1 MGSYSL
7 NMEQGRKV
15 ITLMLLLFV
24 FVQLLHSTMLLHS
37 TTRYRRSPLAN
48 SYTATELEDLL
59 LTLGNNKLYDE
70 YNGNVYG
77 NNGYGDNMNYGYG
90 NNMNCGSLFNNL
102 RSGQYSGNNLFN
114 SNGWNG

>member
-15 ITLMLLLFV
+15 ITLLLLLLV
-24 FVQLLHSTMLLHS
+24 FVQLLQSTMLLHS
-37 TTRYRRSPLAN
+37 TTRYRRSPLAT
-48 SYTATELEDLL
+48 SYTATELEDLI

-77 NNGYGDNMNYGYG
+77 NNMNYGYGDNMN
-90 NNMNCGSLFNNL
+90 SATLFNNL
-102 RSGQYSGNNLFN
+102 RSGQYS
-114 SNGWNG
+114 